1 MNISGKVKLINE
13 TKEYGSNGFRKRE
26 IVLTT
31 QEQYPQNIMV
41 EFIQDRCEILDSFSV
56 GDFVK
61 IDINL
66 RGREWVNKDGETK
79 YFNSIQGW
87 RIEKTQNQLEA
98 KGDLNGAIASYQ
110 AAVDIEDQNNYT
122 EPPDWPQ
129 PIRHYLGAAL
139 LEAGRAEEAEQV
151 YLRDLRWNQNNGWSL
166 YGLHQA
172 LLAQGKNADAEQ
184 VKAQYESAW
193 RYAEMDLTRS
203 RL

>member
-1 MNISGKVKLINE
+1 M
-13 TKEYGSNGFRKRE
+13 
-26 IVLTT
+26 
-31 QEQYPQNIMV
+31 
-41 EFIQDRCEILDSFSV
+41 
-56 GDFVK
+56 
-61 IDINL
+61 
-66 RGREWVNKDGETK
+66 
-79 YFNSIQGW
+79 
-87 RIEKTQNQLEA
+87 LEA
-98 KGDLNGAIASYQ
+98 KGDIDAAIASYQ

-139 LEAGRAEEAEQV
+139 LQAGRAEEAEKV

-172 LLAQGKNADAEQ
+172 LLAQGKNADAER

-193 RYAEMDLTRS
+193 RYAKVDLTRS

>member
-1 MNISGKVKLINE
+1 MVGAPNAD
-13 TKEYGSNGFRKRE
+13 EYRVGATPVRD
-26 IVLTT
+26 VLRTAALAL
-31 QEQYPQNIMV
+31 E
-41 EFIQDRCEILDSFSV
+41 
-56 GDFVK
+56 
-61 IDINL
+61 
-66 RGREWVNKDGETK
+66 GEV
-79 YFNSIQGW
+79 
-87 RIEKTQNQLEA
+87 LEA
-98 KGDLNGAIASYQ
+98 RGDLNAAITSYQ

-139 LEAGRAEEAEQV
+139 LKAGRAEEAEKV